1 MSDAPINNKEILN
14 SCSNRFSNR
23 IVSCSDTFNH
33 GIGVTTSGAS
43 SEFEDSSFALSS
55 GPSSATLSASRVRLR
70 AFHALSHC
78 GLSHLTNQFVAGLL
92 FPFLLFHRTF
102 QLLIPKLL
110 CGPSCAEYFCRFLPS
125 PEHRCSN
132 PSPSRIA

>member
-78 GLSHLTNQFVAGLL
+78 GLSHLTNHFVAGLL

-102 QLLIPKLL
+102 RFPNSCVAPLA
-110 CGPSCAEYFCRFLPS
+110 PSIFVAFCLHPNTDVQTLR
-125 PEHRCSN
+125 HRE
-132 PSPSRIA
+132 